1 MFAHHLR
8 IIYTKQSGNELILI
22 KDIDDA
28 VISKLTYTLYL
39 KALCSS
45 PRDEKSAAPKRGR
58 RSSII
63 VKWRRMFSGIFRK
76 I

>member
-39 KALCSS
+39 KGNCHELHMLLSKFVCGNMPGFLATFRS
-45 PRDEKSAAPKRGR
+45 RDLL
-58 RSSII
+58 
-63 VKWRRMFSGIFRK
+63 FCL
-76 I
+76 